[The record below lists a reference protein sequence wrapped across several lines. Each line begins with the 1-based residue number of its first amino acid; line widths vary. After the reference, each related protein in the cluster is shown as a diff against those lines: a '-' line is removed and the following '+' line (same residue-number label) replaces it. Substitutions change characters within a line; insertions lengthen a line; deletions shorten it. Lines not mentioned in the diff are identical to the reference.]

1 MDEPLELHAHLQGV
15 TFPATRDELVAAAR
29 AQDADAELLR
39 HLANIEDTTYADEDA
54 VSAAVT
60 YLGETTERYGH
71 VTVYDQ

>member
-1 MDEPLELHAHLQGV
+1 MDEPLELHAHLVGV
-15 TFPATRDELVAAAR
+15 VFPATRDELVAAAR
-29 AQDADAELLR
+29 AQGADAELLR
-39 HLANIEDTTYADEDA
+39 HLGNIEDTTYADEDA

>member
-1 MDEPLELHAHLQGV
+1 MDEPLELHHHLKGV
-15 TFPATRDELVAAAR
+15 AYPATREQLLAAAR
-29 AQDADAELLR
+29 AQGADAELVR
-39 HLANIEDTTYADEDA
+39 HLGNIEDTSYADEDE